1 MGNKGHTYTRICVAC
16 GEPFQSTGTKGRYC
30 PKEECQRQHVLDLRQ
45 AKKISR
51 DRRKKEGLIVERSPE
66 EKVKAQAVR
75 AFKKSDA
82 SIREIANKAAE
93 LGMSYGQYVG
103 RYGK

>member
-1 MGNKGHTYTRICVAC
+1 MSNRGHTYPRICAVC
-16 GEPFQSTGTKGRYC
+16 GEPFQARSPSGRYC
-30 PKEECQRQHVLDLRQ
+30 DKPDCQKELRRIKSQRKRAV
-45 AKKISR
+45 KGSEEGVVR
-51 DRRKKEGLIVERSPE
+51 DYAQEER
-66 EKVKAQAVR
+66 VR
-75 AFKKSDA
+75 EAYKAFKKSDA